1 LACSTAG
8 RSYGFQT
15 EPTLVDLIQ
24 RRKKMTTR
32 LVITGGFLG
41 AGKTTL
47 LLKAAQQLV
56 ARGYR
61 VGLLTNDQGEDLV
74 DTALGQ
80 QAAIPVTEVAGG
92 CFCCRFPDLL
102 AGLQRLQEVANP
114 DIVLAEPVGS
124 CTDLV
129 ATVLR
134 PLRHFHGDQFQL
146 APLTVLVDSTRDLG
160 SFPPN
165 VHYLY
170 QQQLAEAELL
180 LLAKADL
187 LSTAQTAAQQ
197 SELQTR
203 YPQARLLATSAH
215 TGAGLDAWLDIVLGQ
230 ASRNPAALVIDYERY
245 ADAEAALG
253 WLNVKGLVRADT
265 SFSAHTWA
273 TALVTTLTRAF
284 AEQHAPIA
292 HIKTL
297 VTTPAAQFK
306 ASVTQA
312 QAPITWDLQTGTPAT
327 TKLAFI
333 LNVRVNAEPALLEQ
347 VVLQTVE
354 AIKPDAG
361 ARYYFEHFECFSPL
375 PPKPSH
381 QIR

>member
-1 LACSTAG
+1 
-8 RSYGFQT
+8 
-15 EPTLVDLIQ
+15 
-24 RRKKMTTR
+24 MTTR

-47 LLKAAQQLV
+47 LLNAAQRLV

-61 VGLLTNDQGEDLV
+61 VGLITNDQGEDLV
-74 DTALGQ
+74 DTALGK

-102 AGLQRLQEVANP
+102 AGLQRLHEVAAP

-134 PLRHFHGDQFQL
+134 PLIQFHGDQFQL
-146 APLTVLVDSTRDLG
+146 APLTVLLDGTRDLTA
-160 SFPPN
+160 FPPD

-170 QQQLAEAELL
+170 QQQLAEAEILL
-180 LLAKADL
+180 LSKVDL
-187 LSTAQTAAQQ
+187 LSPGQQAAHLERLQENKVGARFLPISAQSGEGIDT
-197 SELQTR
+197 
-203 YPQARLLATSAH
+203 
-215 TGAGLDAWLDIVLGQ
+215 WLDIILGQ
-230 ASRNPAALVIDYERY
+230 TSRNPAALVIDYERY

-253 WLNVKGLVRADT
+253 WLNVKGLVRTDT
-265 SFSAHTWA
+265 PFSSQAWA
-273 TALVTTLTRAF
+273 AALLTTLTRAF
-284 AEQHAPIA
+284 AAQQAPIA

-297 VTTPAAQFK
+297 VTTPDAQFK
-306 ASVTQA
+306 ASITQVNT
-312 QAPITWDLQTGTPAT
+312 PVIWDLQSDTTAT
-327 TKLAFI
+327 AQLDFL
-333 LNVRVNAEPALLEQ
+333 LNVRVNAAPALLEQ

-354 AIKPDAG
+354 AIKPDPG
-361 ARYYFEHFECFSPL
+361 SRYYFEHFECFSPL

-381 QIR
+381 RIG

>member
-1 LACSTAG
+1 
-8 RSYGFQT
+8 
-15 EPTLVDLIQ
+15 
-24 RRKKMTTR
+24 MTTR

-61 VGLLTNDQGEDLV
+61 VGLLTNDQGADLV

-134 PLRHFHGDQFQL
+134 PLNQFHGEQFQL
-146 APLTVLVDSTRDLG
+146 APLTVLFDSTRDLT
-160 SFPPN
+160 SFPAD
-165 VHYLY
+165 VRYLY
-170 QQQLAEAELL
+170 QQQLAEAELIL
-180 LLAKADL
+180 LNKADL
-187 LSTAQTAAQQ
+187 LDAEAANVQQ
-197 SELQTR
+197 NALQAA
-203 YPQARLLATSAH
+203 YPHASILSTSAH
-215 TGAGLDAWLDIVLGQ
+215 TGAGIDAWLDIILGQ
-230 ASRNPAALVIDYERY
+230 VSRNPTALVIDYSRY

-253 WLNVKGLVRADT
+253 WLNVKGLVRADQT
-265 SFSAHTWA
+265 FSAQEWTGN
-273 TALVTTLTRAF
+273 LLTTLAHSF
-284 AEQHAPIA
+284 MEQAAPIA

-297 VTTPAAQFK
+297 VTTAQAQFK
-306 ASVTQA
+306 ASITQA
-312 QAPITWDLQTGTPAT
+312 QAPITWDLQTGEAAT
-327 TKLAFI
+327 NRLDFI
-333 LNVRVNAEPALLEQ
+333 LNVRVNAAPALLEQ
-347 VVLQTVE
+347 VVVQTV
-354 AIKPDAG
+354 AALKPDPG
-361 ARYYFEHFECFSPL
+361 SRYYFEHFECFSPL
-375 PPKPSH
+375 PPKPYH

>member
-1 LACSTAG
+1 
-8 RSYGFQT
+8 
-15 EPTLVDLIQ
+15 
-24 RRKKMTTR
+24 MTTR

-47 LLKAAQQLV
+47 LLKAAQLLIE
-56 ARGYR
+56 RGYR

-74 DTALGQ
+74 DTALGD

-102 AGLQRLQEVANP
+102 AGLQRLQEVAAP
-114 DIVLAEPVGS
+114 DLVLMEPVGS

-129 ATVLR
+129 ATVVR
-134 PLRHFHGDQFQL
+134 PLLQLHGDHYQL
-146 APLTVLVDSTRDLG
+146 APLTVLLDSTRDLT

-170 QQQLAEAELL
+170 QQQLTEAELL
-180 LLAKADL
+180 LLTKADQL
-187 LSTAQTAAQQ
+187 PPNQCDEQLVALQ
-197 SELQTR
+197 SA

-215 TGAGLDAWLDIVLGQ
+215 TGAGLDAWLAIVLGQ
-230 ASRNPAALVIDYERY
+230 SSRNPAALVIDYERY

-253 WLNVKGLVRADT
+253 WLNVKGLVRADQ
-265 SFSAHTWA
+265 SFSAQAWTS
-273 TALVTTLTRAF
+273 TLLTTLAHAF
-284 AEQHAPIA
+284 TVQAAPIA

-297 VTTPAAQFK
+297 VTTPQANFK

-312 QAPITWDLQTGTPAT
+312 QAPIVWDLQTGDAQTER
-327 TKLAFI
+327 LDFI
-333 LNVRVNAEPALLEQ
+333 LNVRVNAAPALLEQ
-347 VVLQTVE
+347 VVVQTVE
-354 AIKPDAG
+354 SIKPGSG

-375 PPKPSH
+375 PPKPSY
-381 QIR
+381 QMR